1 MKKIVLTG
9 GGTAGHVTPNL
20 ALIPFLKKDG
30 WEVIYIGSEKG
41 IERSLIEG
49 EGIPYYSI
57 PTGKLR
63 RYLSMEN
70 FSDMFR
76 VVKGVAE
83 AKKQM
88 KEIKPDLVFSK
99 GGFVAVPVVLAA
111 KANGVPVIIHESDIT
126 PGLANKIAMP
136 FARIICTT
144 FPETLAHISKK
155 KGVHTGSPI
164 RKELF
169 EGKRENGL
177 EKCGFD
183 GNKPVLL
190 MMGGSL
196 GAVKLNQCLRA
207 ELPKLLEK
215 FDIIHL
221 CGKGNLEKDLLKQKG
236 YKQFEYVS
244 AGLSDLFAAA
254 DLIVSRAGSNSICE
268 FLALKKPHL
277 LIPLSKNAS
286 RGDQILNAASFAKQ
300 GFARVLPEEEMTP
313 EAFLENI
320 NTLYENR
327 YKYIEKMGKSGLSD
341 GTKGVLSQIRK
352 FNK

>member
-20 ALIPFLKKDG
+20 ALLPFLKEDG

-41 IERSLIEG
+41 IERTLIEA
-49 EGIPYYSI
+49 EGIPYFSI

-63 RYLSMEN
+63 RYLSKDN
-70 FSDMFR
+70 FSDMLR
-76 VVKGVAE
+76 VIQGVAE
-83 AKKQM
+83 AKKRI
-88 KEIKPDLVFSK
+88 KDIKPDLVFSK

-136 FARIICTT
+136 WAKVICTT
-144 FPETLAHISKK
+144 FPETLQHISKK

-169 EGKRENGL
+169 EGEKEKGL

-183 GNKPVLL
+183 GTKPILL

-207 ELPKLLEK
+207 ELPQLLQK

-221 CGKGNLEKDLLKQKG
+221 CGKGNLAKDLLHQKG

-244 AGLSDLFAAA
+244 AGLADLFAAT

-300 GFARVLPEEEMTP
+300 GFARVLPEEEMT
-313 EAFLENI
+313 AKSLLENI

-327 YKYIEKMGKSGLSD
+327 AKYIRKMEKSGLSD
-341 GTKGVLSQIRK
+341 GTQGILAQIRK
-352 FNK
+352 F

>member
-20 ALIPFLKKDG
+20 ALLPFLKEDG

-41 IERSLIEG
+41 IERTLIEA

-63 RYLSMEN
+63 RYLSKDN
-70 FSDMFR
+70 FSDMLR
-76 VVKGVAE
+76 VIQGIAE
-83 AKKQM
+83 AKKQI

-136 FARIICTT
+136 WAKVICTT
-144 FPETLAHISKK
+144 FPETLQHISKK

-169 EGKRENGL
+169 EGKKEKGL

-183 GNKPVLL
+183 GTKPILL

-207 ELPKLLEK
+207 ELPQLLQK

-221 CGKGNLEKDLLKQKG
+221 CGKGNLAKDLLHQKG

-244 AGLSDLFAAA
+244 AGLADLFAAT
-254 DLIVSRAGSNSICE
+254 DFIVSRAGSNSICE

-300 GFARVLPEEEMTP
+300 GFARVLPEEEMT
-313 EAFLENI
+313 AKSLLENI

-327 YKYIEKMGKSGLSD
+327 AKYVQKMEKSGLSD
-341 GTKGVLSQIRK
+341 GTQGILAQIRK
-352 FNK
+352 F

>member
-20 ALIPFLKKDG
+20 ALLPFLKEDG
-30 WEVIYIGSEKG
+30 WEVVYIGSEKG

-63 RYLSMEN
+63 RYLSKDN
-70 FSDMFR
+70 FSDMLR
-76 VVKGVAE
+76 VVQGVAE
-83 AKKQM
+83 AKKRI
-88 KEIKPDLVFSK
+88 KEIKPDLIFSK

-136 FARIICTT
+136 WAKVICTT
-144 FPETLAHISKK
+144 FPETLKHISKK

-164 RKELF
+164 RRELF
-169 EGKRENGL
+169 QGKRDKGL
-177 EKCGFD
+177 AVCGFD
-183 GNKPVLL
+183 GTKPILL

-207 ELPKLLEK
+207 ELPKLMEK

-221 CGKGNLEKDLLKQKG
+221 CGKGNLAKDLLHQKG

-244 AGLSDLFAAA
+244 AGLADLFAAT

-268 FLALKKPHL
+268 FLALKIPHL

-300 GFARVLPEEEMTP
+300 GFARVLPEEEMT
-313 EAFLENI
+313 AITLVENI

-327 YKYIEKMGKSGLSD
+327 KKYIEKMDKSGLSD
-341 GTKGVLSQIRK
+341 GTQGVLAQIRK
-352 FNK
+352 F

>member
-20 ALIPFLKKDG
+20 ALIPFLKEDG

-41 IERSLIEG
+41 IERSLIEA
-49 EGIPYYSI
+49 ERIPYYSI

-63 RYLSMEN
+63 RYLSKEN

-83 AKKQM
+83 AKKRI

-136 FARIICTT
+136 FAKVICTT
-144 FPETLAHISKK
+144 FPETLGHISKQ

-169 EGKRENGL
+169 EGNRQKGL
-177 EKCGFD
+177 ETCGFD

-207 ELPKLLEK
+207 EIPALLQK

-221 CGKGNLEKDLLKQKG
+221 CGKGNLETDLLKQKG

-244 AGLSDLFAAA
+244 AGLADLFAAA
-254 DLIVSRAGSNSICE
+254 DVIVSRAGSNSICE

-313 EAFLENI
+313 ESLMENI

-327 YKYIEKMGKSGLSD
+327 YKYIAKMEKSGLSD

-352 FNK
+352 F

>member
-20 ALIPFLKKDG
+20 ALLPFLKEDG

-41 IERSLIEG
+41 IEKTLIEA
-49 EGIPYYSI
+49 EGIPYHSI

-63 RYLSMEN
+63 RYLSKDN
-70 FSDMFR
+70 FKDMLR
-76 VVKGVAE
+76 VVQGVAE

-136 FARIICTT
+136 WAKVICTT
-144 FPETLAHISKK
+144 FPETLLHISKK

-169 EGKRENGL
+169 EGKKEKGL

-183 GNKPVLL
+183 GTKPILL

-196 GAVKLNQCLRA
+196 GAVKLNQCLRT
-207 ELPKLLEK
+207 ELAQLLQK

-221 CGKGNLEKDLLKQKG
+221 CGKGNLEKDLLHQKG
-236 YKQFEYVS
+236 YQQFEYVS
-244 AGLSDLFAAA
+244 AGLADLFAAT

-313 EAFLENI
+313 QALFENI

-327 YKYIEKMGKSGLSD
+327 AKYIQKMEKSGLSD
-341 GTKGVLSQIRK
+341 GTQGILAQIRK
-352 FNK
+352 F